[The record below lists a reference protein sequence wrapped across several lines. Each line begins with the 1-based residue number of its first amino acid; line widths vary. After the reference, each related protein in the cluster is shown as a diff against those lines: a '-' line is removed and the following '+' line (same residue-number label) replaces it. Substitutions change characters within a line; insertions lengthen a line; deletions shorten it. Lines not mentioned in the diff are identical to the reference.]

1 MMDLAKAED
10 KAINVLQGVGE
21 GFLVMLVPTI
31 SVFIVVG
38 LSRRLMRFVYAKA
51 GGE

>member
-31 SVFIVVG
+31 SIFLVVG
-38 LSRRLMRFVYAKA
+38 LSRRMMNFVMKKA
-51 GGE
+51 AGE